1 MANLV
6 FACIVSAAAAAVGYL
21 LLCLF
26 TVGQRPPDYPPG
38 PPTLPLIGNLHLV
51 RFLFQDSLRN
61 WDS

>member
-6 FACIVSAAAAAVGYL
+6 FASIVSAAAAAVGYL

-51 RFLFQDSLRN
+51 RYSFPASPRERVR
-61 WDS
+61 

>member
-6 FACIVSAAAAAVGYL
+6 FACVVSAAAAGVGYL

-51 RFLFQDSLRN
+51 RYCF
-61 WDS
+61 